1 MAEFSKVG
9 VLSIGDNLIYKNV
22 SRTTV
27 GKILELRVNNPVA
40 YIVTVSIFDWKEKK
54 TVTLYQ
60 KELDAGDTL
69 TDTFNFVFNQGD
81 ALIVNTSSATTSYY
95 IHGIE

>member
-9 VLSIGDNLIYKNV
+9 VLNVGDNLIYKNV

-27 GKILELRVNNPVA
+27 GKILDLRVNDPNA
-40 YIVTVSIFDWKEKK
+40 YVVSVSIFDWKEKN
-54 TVTLYQ
+54 TVVLYQ
-60 KELDAGDTL
+60 KQLNAGDTL

-81 ALIVNTSSATTSYY
+81 ALIVNTTSATTSYY
-95 IHGIE
+95 IHGLE

>member
-9 VLSIGDNLIYKNV
+9 VLNVGDNQIYKNV

-54 TVTLYQ
+54 TVTLYR